1 MGRGNAYQA
10 AEERV
15 DRVKPCSPVP
25 SIEGGEKA
33 PKVLE
38 DKSQNEMVFSEPLKF
53 HRVKLKR
60 RGPGAFTESLL
71 CQVPTSVMPHIKI
84 PDL

>member
-53 HRVKLKR
+53 HRVVAQQR
-60 RGPGAFTESLL
+60 PRGFYREPAVSGTYQRHASH
-71 CQVPTSVMPHIKI
+71 QDP
-84 PDL
+84 